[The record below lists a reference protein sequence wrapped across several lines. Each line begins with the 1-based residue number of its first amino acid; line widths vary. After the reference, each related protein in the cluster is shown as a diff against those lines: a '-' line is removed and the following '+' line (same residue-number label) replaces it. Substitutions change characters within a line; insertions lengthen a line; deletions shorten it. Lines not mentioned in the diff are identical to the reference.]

1 MRLVTAGVLAA
12 LLVLVPIASGVSSS
26 SRAMDGSGNNA
37 GNTSWGQAGTQYI
50 RVAPAN
56 YADGVAK
63 PVTGPNTRY
72 VSNRI
77 FNDRAQNLFSE
88 NDVSQWGF
96 VWGQFM
102 DHTFGLRQEV
112 GGENA
117 PIAFNARDRLEEFT
131 NTLGVIPFTRTPAAP
146 GTGVTTARQQIN
158 TVSSYI
164 DGSSVYGD
172 APERLEW
179 LREGPYNGRLS
190 DNGGRLLLDHGYLP
204 RRDARGNAATA
215 PEMAL
220 MGRLAATPGRAMVA
234 GDTRANENVA
244 LTATHTLF
252 AREHN
257 RIVNALPSRL
267 SGETKFEIA
276 RRIVGAEQQYIT
288 YNEFLPAFGVEL
300 SPYQGY
306 KDNVD
311 ATLSNEFAVVGYRAH
326 SMIHGQLEPIAPPA
340 TYSPE
345 QVEAFEQEGIEVED
359 EDGVNVV
366 VIPLNVAFGN
376 PDLLAAVGLGPVL
389 SGIGREPEYRNDE
402 LIDNQLRSTLFE
414 IPVPG
419 NPTCLDGPT
428 LPQCFEGVVDLGAI
442 DVERG
447 RDHGM
452 PLYNSLR
459 TAYGLAPKQ
468 SFTAITGEATDRFP
482 RSSRIDRRDPID
494 DPDILDF
501 VKVFDADGKRLP
513 LGTEE
518 GAVVGIRRTTLAARL
533 KAIYGNVD
541 ELDAFVGMVSEQHI
555 AGTEFGELQLAIWKK
570 QFEALRDGD
579 RFFYANDPELEAIRT
594 LYGIDYRYKL
604 SQLIRMNSD
613 AQVADDVFVAAD

>member
-1 MRLVTAGVLAA
+1 
-12 LLVLVPIASGVSSS
+12 
-26 SRAMDGSGNNA
+26 MDGRANNA
-37 GNTSWGQAGTQYI
+37 GNSSWGQAGTQYI

-63 PVTGPNTRY
+63 PITGPNTRY

-88 NDVSQWGF
+88 NNVSQWGF

-112 GGENA
+112 GGEDA
-117 PIAFNARDRLEEFT
+117 SIAFNARDPLEQFT

-146 GTGVTTARQQIN
+146 GTGLTSARQQIN

-172 APERLEW
+172 AANRLEW
-179 LREGPYNGRLS
+179 LREGPYNGTLS
-190 DNGGRLLLDHGYLP
+190 DNGGQLLLDNGYLP

-220 MGRLAATPGRAMVA
+220 MGRLAATPSRAMVA

-257 RIVNALPSRL
+257 RIVNALPRRL
-267 SGETKFEIA
+267 SDETRFQIA
-276 RRIVGAEQQYIT
+276 RRIVGAEQQWIT
-288 YNEFLPAFGVEL
+288 YNEFLPALGVEL

-326 SMIHGQLEPIAPPA
+326 SMIHGQLEPIAPA
-340 TYSPE
+340 GTYSPA
-345 QVEAFEQEGIEVED
+345 QVTAFEQQGIAVED
-359 EDGVNVV
+359 EEGVETVV
-366 VIPLNVAFGN
+366 VPLNVAFGN
-376 PDLLAAVGLGPVL
+376 PDLVPDIGLGPVL
-389 SGIGREPEYRNDE
+389 RGIGSEPEYKNDE

-428 LPQCFEGVVDLGAI
+428 LPQCFKGVVDLGAI

-459 TAYGLAPKQ
+459 AAYGLTPKP
-468 SFTAITGEATDRFP
+468 SFTSITGEATDRFP
-482 RSSRIDRRDPID
+482 RTSRIDRTEPID
-494 DPDILDF
+494 DPDALDF
-501 VKVFDADGKRLP
+501 VRVFDADGKRLP

-533 KAIYGNVD
+533 KAIYPSPNK
-541 ELDAFVGMVSEQHI
+541 LDAFVGMVSEQHI

-579 RFFYANDPELEAIRT
+579 RFFYANDPELAAVCA
-594 LYGIDYRYKL
+594 LYGLDYRYKL
-604 SQLIRMNSD
+604 SQIIRMNSD
-613 AQVADDVFVAAD
+613 AQVADDVFVADSD